1 MARTSKKILVQTC
14 CTACLSHVNSVLSQ
28 AGFEVVSFYYHPE
41 IGSRSEF
48 DNRLLDLKKYTAES
62 GIKLI
67 DLEYG
72 STDFEKVVAPYKD
85 QGSLKYIN
93 DKDRYRRRRCQ
104 ICNSMVLQKTV
115 EQAKKLKIK
124 YFTTTLLCSPYKD
137 HDQIVEIGNEKSL
150 DYDLNFYY
158 EDFRKGYWKGR
169 NYGRNHAVYLPT
181 YCGCPESLKEKRLE

>member
-28 AGFEVVSFYYHPE
+28 AGFEVVSFFYHPE
-41 IGSRSEF
+41 IEAE
-48 DNRLLDLKKYTAES
+48 DEHTQRLKDLQRFCLENK
-62 GIKLI
+62 IKLI
-67 DLEYG
+67 DY
-72 STDFEKVVAPYKD
+72 SYSPAKFRVAIEPFKD
-85 QGSLKYIN
+85 RNSLKYIN
-93 DKDRYRRRRCQ
+93 DKERYRRRRCQ

-181 YCGCPESLKEKRLE
+181 YCGCSESLKEKRLE